1 MARFTP
7 RKSSDSSDRTAVEPA
22 AQTPATDR
30 IVDAPWRPVPGQTP
44 APRPTRLRPWLIW
57 FSWLAVIG
65 ALYLVMSQLLAPP
78 KALYVEAGQGELQLP
93 RHRDGHFYVDG
104 TVNGVP
110 VQFMVDTGASLVSV
124 SNAVAQA
131 AGLEGGRQ
139 AQFATAG
146 GTRVGRIVA
155 AHSLTLAGF
164 QLQGIEVGT
173 GLNVG
178 RDEQALLGQNVLRHF
193 DIQIDRDRMV
203 LRPR

>member
-7 RKSSDSSDRTAVEPA
+7 PKPPSTPPDPQHWEQQAPMQGA
-22 AQTPATDR
+22 ATNWQAKP
-30 IVDAPWRPVPGQTP
+30 PS
-44 APRPTRLRPWLIW
+44 RLRPWMIW
-57 FSWLAVIG
+57 LTWLAVI
-65 ALYLVMSQLLAPP
+65 AVLYGLMTQLLAPP
-78 KALYVEAGQGELQLP
+78 QAVYVEAGQGELQLP

-104 TVNGVP
+104 SINGVP

-139 AQFATAG
+139 AQFSTAG
-146 GTRVGRIVA
+146 GTRSGRIVPA
-155 AHSLTLAGF
+155 KSLTLAGF

-193 DIQIDRDRMV
+193 DIQIERDRMV

>member
-7 RKSSDSSDRTAVEPA
+7 PQSPSSPTESPHWQPQAAMPGMAANGQPKPA
-22 AQTPATDR
+22 S
-30 IVDAPWRPVPGQTP
+30 
-44 APRPTRLRPWLIW
+44 RLRPWMIW
-57 FSWLAVIG
+57 LSWLAVI
-65 ALYLVMSQLLAPP
+65 AVLYAVMTQLLAPP
-78 KALYVEAGQGELQLP
+78 KAVYSEAGQGALQLP

-104 TVNGVP
+104 SINGVP

-139 AQFATAG
+139 AQFSTAG
-146 GTRVGRIVA
+146 GTRSGRIVTA
-155 AHSLTLAGF
+155 KTLSLSGF

-193 DIQIDRDRMV
+193 DIQIERDRMV

>member
-7 RKSSDSSDRTAVEPA
+7 RKPSDPSELPPSGLASQEPRLEPA
-22 AQTPATDR
+22 AATQ
-30 IVDAPWRPVPGQTP
+30 WRP
-44 APRPTRLRPWLIW
+44 APPSRLRPWMIW
-57 FSWLAVIG
+57 LSWLAVI
-65 ALYLVMSQLLAPP
+65 ALLYGVMNQLLAPP

-104 TVNGVP
+104 TINGVA

-124 SNAVAQA
+124 SNAIAQA
-131 AGLEGGRQ
+131 AGLDGGRQ
-139 AQFATAG
+139 AQFSTAG
-146 GTRVGRIVA
+146 GTRMGRIVKSN
-155 AHSLTLAGF
+155 SLSLAGF

-193 DIQIDRDRMV
+193 DIQIERDRMV